1 MKKSFTLLEVIISIG
16 IFSVLMIF
24 LYKTLDQVSF
34 SNNTFKEREKSLYK
48 NNKIYKIM
56 IEDTLES
63 SKVEILEDK
72 NKNSVLKLI
81 STNTFHNPSYKNITY
96 LIDASNTLV
105 RVESKLEFLL
115 DKTTSEFY
123 KDVYIDKI
131 QEEVIIFSIISIKK
145 DIKIAIKQENGSL
158 EYINLFI
165 K

>member
-34 SNNTFKEREKSLYK
+34 SNNIFKEREKSLYK

-105 RVESKLEFLL
+105 RVESKLEFVL

-145 DIKIAIKQENGSL
+145 DIKIVIKQENGSL

>member
-115 DKTTSEFY
+115 GKTSSEFY

>member
-1 MKKSFTLLEVIISIG
+1 MKNSFTLLEVIISIG

-96 LIDASNTLV
+96 LIDASKTLV

-115 DKTTSEFY
+115 GKTSSEFY

-145 DIKIAIKQENGSL
+145 DIKIAIKQENRSL

>member
-16 IFSVLMIF
+16 IFSILMIF
-24 LYKTLDQVSF
+24 FYKTLDQVSF
-34 SNNTFKEREKSLYK
+34 SNNIFKEKEKSLYS
-48 NNKIYKIM
+48 NNRIYKIM
-56 IEDTLES
+56 LEDTLES
-63 SKVEILEDK
+63 SKVEVLEDK

-105 RVESKLEFLL
+105 RIESKLEFLL
-115 DKTTSEFY
+115 DKTSSEFY
-123 KDVYIDKI
+123 KDIYVDKI
-131 QEEVIIFSIISIKK
+131 KDEVIIFSINNINK

>member
-115 DKTTSEFY
+115 GKTSSEFY

-145 DIKIAIKQENGSL
+145 DIKIAIKQENRSL

>member
-96 LIDASNTLV
+96 LIDASKTLV

-115 DKTTSEFY
+115 GKTSSEFY

>member
-34 SNNTFKEREKSLYK
+34 SNNIFKEREKSLYK

-145 DIKIAIKQENGSL
+145 DIKIVIKQENGSL